1 MRVPD
6 RGVGGFEILDEG
18 QVVGA
23 QDLGLVVADPLVEAP
38 DNAIA
43 VLASPKRLLSIDEHR
58 VTFAPR
64 GKASCCGKGRN
75 RGIVLIDIHRSIR
88 KRPVLRGGRSLHHH
102 VHEWPIGGCQVCVAL
117 TTNTIRQCTLFMTR
131 QL

>member
-1 MRVPD
+1 M
-6 RGVGGFEILDEG
+6 
-18 QVVGA
+18 GA

-43 VLASPKRLLSIDEHR
+43 VLASPKRSLSIDEHR
-58 VTFAPR
+58 VTAAPR

-75 RGIVLIDIHRSIR
+75 RGIVLIGIHRSIR
-88 KRPVLRGGRSLHHH
+88 KRPVLGSGRSLHHH
-102 VHEWPIGGCQVCVAL
+102 VHEWPIGGCQVCAAL
-117 TTNTIRQCTLFMTR
+117 TTNTIRQYTYFLVR